1 MLKINSI
8 STLFR
13 MKVNY
18 SNEDVQKSILVDVD
32 FQNREVI
39 FSDEDKQNLGV
50 LEKEISESI
59 LDYLMPEVAE
69 SPEMPV
75 DLLRQMNEM
84 KIVYTGR

>member
-18 SNEDVQKSILVDVD
+18 FNEDVQKSILVDVD

>member
-18 SNEDVQKSILVDVD
+18 SNEDVQKFILVDVD

>member
-18 SNEDVQKSILVDVD
+18 SNEDIQKSILVDVD

>member
-1 MLKINSI
+1 
-8 STLFR
+8 